1 MPCGPTLIVHLTS
14 SLWVGSVISLKQQLA
29 LLHFNPEL
37 RFSNLIQPSKPYW
50 VILQTEPTGSVVR
63 IFPGGSLLW
72 AGDSVM
78 DKVVLDSVLLELTTS
93 RERQESWSTS
103 DKASE
108 GKRVAVLGV
117 GRRL

>member
-1 MPCGPTLIVHLTS
+1 M
-14 SLWVGSVISLKQQLA
+14 
-29 LLHFNPEL
+29 
-37 RFSNLIQPSKPYW
+37 
-50 VILQTEPTGSVVR
+50 
-63 IFPGGSLLW
+63 
-72 AGDSVM
+72 M
-78 DKVVLDSVLLELTTS
+78 DKVVPDSVLLELTTS